1 MALLR
6 CLNDKGIEEF
16 KVFLDR
22 LRSGSQKQGTSA
34 LSPSDA
40 LLLDSSS
47 DPSTRLRNEI
57 LNDIRYSH
65 EFPLG
70 DVGIESRDFSSRGEF
85 ARYLDEC
92 LISTGIVGDVD
103 EHGMWEWLSLF
114 YIDVVCPDNQKEGG
128 NIGDDQR
135 YIGRRSH
142 RHLLRDPYMLYRQYK
157 AEDSSLVDLVLC
169 YPVFSHSYV
178 VEEICAR
185 SRIRNST
192 GALKAARNLFFDDE
206 KSYARRG
213 VTTRPNG
220 VRDYCQFLQNLP
232 AEYDLT
238 TISADTVLYLL
249 PQEFDTWLDSKDAHQ
264 EVLRTRDIFG
274 VYQHDEASG
283 TQLGTHA
290 DAESIAQALE
300 NLDSNDRDQIS
311 VNRYVR
317 SDHFRIGVLKAY
329 ENRCAVSGIGLIYQR
344 DAGDVQYEVQA
355 AHIRP
360 VAREGR
366 DLIENGLALNRS
378 IHWAFDLGMIWID
391 ADLRVKISHEA
402 ENDRRN
408 EWLKGFAN
416 RKLNIPSSAKLHP
429 SNDAITWHR
438 KHVAGVDD

>member
-22 LRSGSQKQGTSA
+22 LRSGSQKQGTNA
-34 LSPSDA
+34 LVPLDA

-47 DPSTRLRNEI
+47 DPNARLCKEI
-57 LNDIRYSH
+57 LNDTQYSY

-70 DVGIESRDFSSRGEF
+70 DVEIESRDFSSRGEF

-92 LISTGIVGDVD
+92 LISAGIAGDVD

-114 YIDVVCPDNQKEGG
+114 YIDVVSPADETGIRK
-128 NIGDDQR
+128 IRDKQR
-135 YIGRRSH
+135 YIWGRSH

-169 YPVFSHSYV
+169 YPVYSHSHV

-185 SRIRNST
+185 PRIRNST
-192 GALKAARNLFFDDE
+192 GALKVARDLFYDDE
-206 KSYARRG
+206 KSYARHG
-213 VTTRPNG
+213 VTTESNG
-220 VRDYCQFLQNLP
+220 IRDYCQFLQNLP

-249 PQEFDTWLDSKDAHQ
+249 PQEFNTWLDSKDAHE
-264 EVLRTRDIFG
+264 EVLRSRDIFG
-274 VYQHDEASG
+274 VYKHDEAGS
-283 TQLGTHA
+283 TQLVTHTN
-290 DAESIAQALE
+290 AESIAQALE
-300 NLDSNDRDQIS
+300 NLDSNGRDQIS

-344 DAGDVQYEVQA
+344 DVGDVQYEVQA

-360 VAREGR
+360 VARQGR

-391 ADLRVKISHEA
+391 ADLCVKISHKA
-402 ENDRRN
+402 ESDRRN

-429 SNDAITWHR
+429 SNDAIAWHR